1 MSGKKIGT
9 IGDVEC
15 HDGVYDDDVGVRK
28 LLMIETRG
36 KMTASIPTYVFSLA

>member
-28 LLMIETRG
+28 LLMIVTRG
-36 KMTASIPTYVFSLA
+36 KTASIPTYVFSLA